1 VLRLWPLLYL
11 WQKSLRHKFKMVI
24 FIVLSFAAMC

>member
-1 VLRLWPLLYL
+1 MWQLWPL
-11 WQKSLRHKFKMVI
+11 WQKSLRHKFKMVF

>member
-1 VLRLWPLLYL
+1 MVATEVIEMTRENFRRKL
-11 WQKSLRHKFKMVI
+11 KMVF